1 MAASKV
7 KKPESDGQA
16 RAVAFFFFDSN
27 EGRRQ
32 SVTNM
37 LPSLLTQLLSGE
49 PLEVIKH
56 RHDALLGVGVALSET
71 TCFKQLQQA
80 IRTKSI
86 TKAVYI
92 LVDAIDES
100 DDMASAFS
108 QLSKLQ
114 HVHVMMTCQ
123 DPASDELPV
132 GLTTISVDLSPE
144 TANADIRSYVVTCL
158 AEDTR
163 LKRFL
168 DAEKR
173 IILDQLLSACD
184 GM

>member
-1 MAASKV
+1 M
-7 KKPESDGQA
+7 KPENDAQA

-27 EGRRQ
+27 KGRKQ
-32 SVTNM
+32 SITDM
-37 LPSLLTQLLSGE
+37 LLSLLAQLLSGDT
-49 PLEVIKH
+49 LAVIKH
-56 RHDALLGVGVALSET
+56 HHDALLGVGGVLSAT
-71 TCFKQLQQA
+71 TCFEQLQQVVS
-80 IRTKSI
+80 TNSI

-108 QLSKLQ
+108 RLSKLQ
-114 HVHVMMTCQ
+114 DARVMMTCQ

-132 GLTTISVDLSPE
+132 GLTTISIDLTPG

-163 LKRFL
+163 LKRFM
-168 DAEKR
+168 DAEKHV
-173 IILDQLLSACD
+173 ILDRLLSGCD

>member
-1 MAASKV
+1 MKA
-7 KKPESDGQA
+7 ESDGQTG
-16 RAVAFFFFDSN
+16 AVAFFFFDSN
-27 EGRRQ
+27 QGRKQ

-37 LPSLLTQLLSGE
+37 LLSLLAQLLSGDT
-49 PLEVIKH
+49 LDVIKH
-56 RHDALLGVGVALSET
+56 HHDTLLGVGGAISKT
-71 TCFKQLQQA
+71 TCFKQLQQVVSS
-80 IRTKSI
+80 KSI

-114 HVHVMMTCQ
+114 NARVMMTCQ
-123 DPASDELPV
+123 DPAGDELSV
-132 GLTTISVDLSPE
+132 GLTTMSVDLTPGI
-144 TANADIRSYVVTCL
+144 ANADIRSYVLTCL

-168 DAEKR
+168 NTEKR
-173 IILDQLLSACD
+173 IILDQLLGACD

>member
-1 MAASKV
+1 MKA
-7 KKPESDGQA
+7 ESGRQA
-16 RAVAFFFFDSN
+16 RAVAFFFFDSDQ
-27 EGRRQ
+27 GRKQ
-32 SVTNM
+32 CLTNM
-37 LPSLLTQLLSGE
+37 LLSLLAQLLSGDT
-49 PLEVIKH
+49 LDVIKH
-56 RHDALLGVGVALSET
+56 HHDALLGVGGALSET

-80 IRTKSI
+80 VSTKSI

-100 DDMASAFS
+100 DDMARAFS

-114 HVHVMMTCQ
+114 HARVMMTCQ
-123 DPASDELPV
+123 NPASDDLPV
-132 GLTTISVDLSPE
+132 SVTTIFIDLTPG

-168 DAEKR
+168 DADKC